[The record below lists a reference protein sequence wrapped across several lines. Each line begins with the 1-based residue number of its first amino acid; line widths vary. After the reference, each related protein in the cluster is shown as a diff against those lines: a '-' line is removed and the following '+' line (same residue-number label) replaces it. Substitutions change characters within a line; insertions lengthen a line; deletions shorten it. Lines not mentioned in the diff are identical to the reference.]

1 MSSDRSPY
9 SQRLPSDEQ
18 RDHLMVQV
26 AKLYFDLD
34 RTQSQIADELG
45 LTRWQVGK
53 LLTEARAEGVVR
65 IEITPRVSRKTSLEV
80 ALQHRFR
87 LRDAVVVPMGEI
99 TDPALLIESVGQAA
113 ARYLATLNPKPAL
126 LGVSWGRT
134 MAAVARALP
143 QGWNT
148 GAHIVLVNGNS
159 ALHATTSRNAAVA
172 EAFAQSAGGQATL
185 LPVPAIVGK
194 PSTRQALEEDP
205 IIGRVLA
212 LAEAAPVVCF
222 GMGGLS
228 HQSVLMSS
236 GYLAQDDIARLR
248 ALGAVGDVLGR
259 FVDAEGRIADPAL
272 DDRTVG
278 LRLDHLPRKDWA
290 IGVVAGAEKHQIA
303 RAALTAGYVS
313 VLVTDEATARN
324 ILGEDA

>member
-1 MSSDRSPY
+1 MSDRSPY

-80 ALQHRFR
+80 ALQQRFR

-222 GMGGLS
+222 GMGG
-228 HQSVLMSS
+228 
-236 GYLAQDDIARLR
+236 
-248 ALGAVGDVLGR
+248 
-259 FVDAEGRIADPAL
+259 FRIN
-272 DDRTVG
+272 RC
-278 LRLDHLPRKDWA
+278 
-290 IGVVAGAEKHQIA
+290 
-303 RAALTAGYVS
+303 
-313 VLVTDEATARN
+313 
-324 ILGEDA
+324 

>member
-1 MSSDRSPY
+1 MSDRSPY
-9 SQRLPSDEQ
+9 SQRLPSDAQ

-34 RTQSQIADELG
+34 RTQSQIAEDLG

-65 IEITPRVSRKTSLEV
+65 IEITPRASRKTSLEV
-80 ALQHRFR
+80 SLQQRFF
-87 LRDAVVVPMGEI
+87 LRDAIVVPMGGI

-113 ARYLATLNPKPAL
+113 ARFLAAMNPKPAL

-148 GAHIVLVNGNS
+148 GGHIVLVNGNT

-172 EAFAQSAGGQATL
+172 EAFAQTAGGQATL

-194 PSTRQALEEDP
+194 ASTRQALEEDP
-205 IIGRVLA
+205 ILARVLA

-228 HQSVLMSS
+228 QQSVLMSS
-236 GYLAQDDIARLR
+236 GYLAQDDISRLR
-248 ALGAVGDVLGR
+248 NLGAVGDILGR
-259 FVDAEGRIADPAL
+259 FVNENGQIVDMAL
-272 DDRTVG
+272 DGRTVG
-278 LRLDHLPRKDWA
+278 LPLDRLPHKA
-290 IGVVAGAEKHQIA
+290 CSIGVVAGADKHRIA
-303 RAALTAGYVS
+303 LAALRARYVS
-313 VLVTDEATARN
+313 VLVTDEATALN
-324 ILGEDA
+324 ILDEAP